1 MSAVNPLSIGRI
13 MSADLSSVEKNQ
25 TAAEDFES
33 YLVEMLLKEMRKTIP
48 KGMFSSPAMDT
59 FTEMMD
65 KALAQD
71 IAESGG
77 LGFAEAMFAQMGM
90 DTEASDGQNEKDNLR
105 EFNSSR
111 RKIGNI
117 GSKVEQHVH
126 GLFEHLQQ
134 AKDNVIKLVGELPV
148 KGRISSHFGMRHHP
162 IHEEFRHH
170 SGLDIAAP
178 KGSPIEAVMDGKVIF
193 AGKRGN
199 FGNTV
204 IIEHED
210 GYKSLYAHCDQLNV
224 SVGDKIQTG
233 EQIATVGSTGLSTG
247 NHLHFEIRK
256 NEEAIDPLQ
265 VFSWSDDD

>member
-1 MSAVNPLSIGRI
+1 MSSVNPLAIGRM
-13 MSADLSSVEKNQ
+13 MSSDLSPLQKNQ
-25 TAAEDFES
+25 AAAEDFES

-48 KGMFSSPAMDT
+48 KGMFSSQAMDT

-65 KALAQD
+65 KAIAQD
-71 IAESGG
+71 IAEAGG
-77 LGFAEAMFAQMGM
+77 LGFADAMFAQMGLDSEE
-90 DTEASDGQNEKDNLR
+90 DTGRLR
-105 EFNSSR
+105 EFNPSIR
-111 RKIGNI
+111 RIGHDH
-117 GSKVEQHVH
+117 SHH
-126 GLFEHLQQ
+126 LLEHLQQ
-134 AKDNVIKLVGELPV
+134 AKDKVVKLIGELPV

-162 IHEEFRHH
+162 IHDEFRHH

-178 KGSPIEAVMDGKVIF
+178 KGSPIEAVMDGKVVF

-224 SVGDKIQTG
+224 SKGELIKSG

-265 VFSWSDDD
+265 VFSWSDED